1 MMSGN
6 RIVSGVIKVT
16 IEEIGSPE
24 SFQAWIGGEPV
35 RKIDVFC
42 ADPLPPRYEINF
54 HLPEKHAAGPA
65 QLCMQLGG
73 RKLAPVEIEIG

>member
-16 IEEIGSPE
+16 IEEMGAPE

-35 RKIDVFC
+35 RNIDAFC

-65 QLCMQLGG
+65 QLSMQLGG
-73 RKLAPVEIEIG
+73 RQLAPVDIEIG